1 MRTFAFLFLLFH
13 VTILTIK
20 PAQAQ
25 VNIHGIVTD
34 KNGKPLMNASVL
46 LLNPSDSSLVKGTV
60 TIERGVYAFQNIPFG
75 KYIISS
81 AFIGFENA
89 WSDELVITENKPVL
103 VDTLKLSET
112 SAQLTAVNV
121 QAKKPLFE
129 QKIDRMVINVAA
141 SITAPGNTILEVL
154 ERSPGVVID
163 RQNNSISMNGKDGV
177 VIMFNGK
184 ISRVP
189 LTSLVQM
196 LAGMSA
202 GNIERIELIT
212 TPPANYD
219 AEGNA
224 GFINIVLKTDT
235 QYGTNGSY
243 NGTIGYMKGFLME
256 GGINFNYR
264 KGKTNLYGDY
274 SFSRIPNKQNIS
286 SYRKVMNNGTATESY
301 ISSARDAMRTVQNGR
316 LGIDFELTKKVIIGA
331 LFTGYDFRW
340 EMDAA
345 NKSNIFLNRKLDT
358 VIRIANHELHH
369 LYNYGINL
377 NGQYSFT
384 ANDKLVLNFDY
395 IHYKDNNPTNYLNAY
410 YNGAGD
416 FLYAE
421 KTRSDKLTPITFRIE
436 AADYTKKLGK
446 KINMEVGLKQTTST
460 FTNDV
465 IVEKELQNE
474 WTTDPELTAKYK
486 LKENISAG
494 YASFNMTFS
503 DKTSGK
509 FGLRYEYTNSN
520 LSSDIEKNIV
530 DRHYGNLFPS
540 LFISQ
545 KLDDNNSINFSYT
558 RRITRPTFN
567 DMAPFVLFI
576 DPNTFFSGNPALQPS
591 ISDAVKADYL
601 FKKLVFSVS
610 YTYEAHPITRFS
622 PRIDSVTNKQTL
634 AAENQ
639 KNRNSVNIT
648 ISLPFK
654 ITNWWNMQNNITG
667 SWQELNA
674 IYNKASFIIKQNNVN
689 LSTTQM
695 FTLPKNYSIE
705 LSAYYQSPLLFGIYK
720 LEEIASVDLGVQ
732 KKFKRKGALR
742 FAITDL
748 FGAPAYR
755 FSIDLPQQNIV
766 SGGELQ
772 FAHTA
777 FRLTYTRNFGSDKI
791 KEKRNRMTGSEE
803 EEKRVQKN

>member
-1 MRTFAFLFLLFH
+1 
-13 VTILTIK
+13 
-20 PAQAQ
+20 
-25 VNIHGIVTD
+25 
-34 KNGKPLMNASVL
+34 MNASVL